1 MNKSVWHKCRI
12 SFRELSRFWHIKSMI
27 VVENSLWVPYFH
39 KTLRIMKEF
48 QSSGAYGCATLT
60 VTKNQFIM
68 LSAEKEIREWTK
80 QTLSKKLKA
89 KNGKEMSSEE
99 WMYISFSLSLSL
111 SLSISLLYIIWH
123 HIQKKVLKV

>member
-1 MNKSVWHKCRI
+1 
-12 SFRELSRFWHIKSMI
+12 MI

-68 LSAEKEIREWTK
+68 LSAEKEIRESTK

-99 WMYISFSLSLSL
+99 RMY
-111 SLSISLLYIIWH
+111 ISLLYVSLLYMIWH
-123 HIQKKVLKV
+123 HIQIKVLKV

>member
-1 MNKSVWHKCRI
+1 
-12 SFRELSRFWHIKSMI
+12 MI

-68 LSAEKEIREWTK
+68 LSAEKEIRE
-80 QTLSKKLKA
+80 
-89 KNGKEMSSEE
+89 
-99 WMYISFSLSLSL
+99 
-111 SLSISLLYIIWH
+111 
-123 HIQKKVLKV
+123 